1 MGVGFDG
8 LGRRG
13 ENGIGSMSLS
23 GDDAV
28 SDRIAGKCVLV
39 VEDDYML
46 AREVCNDLKSHGVH
60 VLGPAPT
67 VHYAN
72 LIIGKRRLDGA
83 ILDIKLF
90 GEEVYELVDVLM
102 ARGVPI
108 VFATAY
114 QSEHIDARYRS
125 VDTIHKPLDL
135 AHLRRKVAGFR
146 PQAPSMEGRV
156 AEPAAQAS
164 VAGSSESMHDRWAR
178 LLFEAMRDSA

>member
-1 MGVGFDG
+1 
-8 LGRRG
+8 
-13 ENGIGSMSLS
+13 MSLNEDGGS
-23 GDDAV
+23 DD
-28 SDRIAGKCVLV
+28 IAGKCVLV
-39 VEDDYML
+39 VEDDYVL

-90 GEEVYELVDVLM
+90 GEEVYDLVDVLM

-114 QSEHIDARYRS
+114 QPESIDARYRA
-125 VDTIHKPLDL
+125 VDTLHKPLNL
-135 AHLRRKVAGFR
+135 AHLRRKVAAFR
-146 PQAPSMEGRV
+146 PQTPRNLV
-156 AEPAAQAS
+156 HRAEPAAREAVVQS
-164 VAGSSESMHDRWAR
+164 SGSAQDRWAR
-178 LLFEAMRDSA
+178 LLFEAMRDA